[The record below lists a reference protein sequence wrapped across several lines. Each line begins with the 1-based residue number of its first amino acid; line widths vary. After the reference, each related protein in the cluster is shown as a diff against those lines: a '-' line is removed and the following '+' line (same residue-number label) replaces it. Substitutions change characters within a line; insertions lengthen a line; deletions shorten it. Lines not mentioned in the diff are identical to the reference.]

1 MLPKLIKE
9 AKVLYI
15 EDDISISNMIR
26 DNLGKLCKKFYLAY
40 DGEEGL
46 KVFKEYQDDIDLII
60 TDLNMPRLNGIDMIR
75 EIRDIDYD
83 IPIIINSAFGD
94 EVMLKRAINLG
105 VDGFV
110 AKPLILQD
118 LIKIMGRTLK
128 PIFYKK
134 ELQKKDALIFQQS
147 KLAAIGEMIGNI
159 AHQWRQPLNSIG
171 VTMMKLELKNES
183 GDLTQEVISDVIENT
198 NSIISHM
205 SKTIDDFRNFF
216 SPNKSKTI
224 FLIRDNIQSILA
236 LMIPQLHNH
245 CIEIDVNGNQDIEVY
260 GYENELK
267 QVLINIVSNAKDAI
281 LNNKSIE
288 DGLITIDII
297 TKNHNLIISIS
308 DNAGGIP
315 EDIINRIFE
324 PYFTTKFK
332 SQGTGLGLYMSKV
345 IIEKNMKG
353 TLDIQNSEQGAIFN
367 ISIPLRESRDGYSNN

>member
-1 MLPKLIKE
+1 MLAELLRQSVI
-9 AKVLYI
+9 LYV
-15 EDDISISNMIR
+15 EDEIAISNMISS
-26 DNLGKLCKKFYLAY
+26 NLGKLCKKFYCAY
-40 DGEEGL
+40 DGLEGL
-46 KVFKEYQDDIDLII
+46 ELFKEYKEEIDLII
-60 TDLNMPRLNGIDMIR
+60 TDLNMPKLNGIDMIR

-94 EVMLKRAINLG
+94 AVMLKRAINLG

-118 LIKIMGRTLK
+118 LIKIMDRTLK
-128 PIFYKK
+128 PVFYKK

-171 VTMMKLELKNES
+171 VTMMKLEFNSENDK
-183 GDLTQEVISDVIENT
+183 LTKENVSDIVENT

-216 SPNKSKTI
+216 LPNKAKVT
-224 FLIRDNIQSILA
+224 FLVRDNIQSILA
-236 LMIPQLHNH
+236 LMIPQLHQH
-245 CIEIDVNGNQDIEVY
+245 CIEIKVNGNQEIEVF

-281 LNNKSIE
+281 VNNKDVQ
-288 DGLITIDII
+288 DGLIKLDIS
-297 TKNHNLIISIS
+297 TDNEQLILSIS
-308 DNAGGIP
+308 DNGGGIP
-315 EDIINRIFE
+315 TDIINKIFE

-353 TLDIQNSEQGAIFN
+353 TLSVENDEYGAVFILT
-367 ISIPLRESRDGYSNN
+367 IPLRDKN

>member
-1 MLPKLIKE
+1 MLSTLIKE
-9 AKVLYI
+9 ARVLYI
-15 EDDISISNMIR
+15 EDDVSISNMIR
-26 DNLGKLCKKFYLAY
+26 DNLGRLCKKFYLAY

-46 KVFKEYQDDIDLII
+46 KVFKEYQNDIDIII
-60 TDLNMPRLNGIDMIR
+60 TDLNMPRLNGIDMIH

-128 PIFYKK
+128 PVFYKK

-171 VTMMKLELKNES
+171 VTMMKLELKSES
-183 GDLTQEVISDVIENT
+183 GDLTKEIVSDIITNT
-198 NSIISHM
+198 NSIIAHM

-216 SPNKSKTI
+216 SPNKSKDI
-224 FLIRDNIQSILA
+224 FLIRDNIQSILS

-245 CIEIDVNGNQDIEVY
+245 GIEIEVSGDQDIEVY

-281 LNNKSIE
+281 INNKSV
-288 DGLITIDII
+288 DNGLIKIDIV
-297 TKNHNLIISIS
+297 TKNHNLVLSIS
-308 DNAGGIP
+308 DNAGGVP
-315 EDIINRIFE
+315 QDIINRIFE

-353 TLDIQNSEQGAIFN
+353 MLSIENDEFGAIFS
-367 ISIPLRESRDGYSNN
+367 ITIPLRESRDGYSNN